1 MKSILIPVVL
11 LIVSGNTFADKAN
24 PEPGEVL
31 EKRYSYGKPLKNYEI
46 KYKSPKE
53 ARADISTKNGIKRF
67 EAGDIEGFADIS
79 TANLWVFTLKHNPA
93 HPAVMK
99 LRAFESG
106 KNIQMK
112 TSVKCGA
119 SKVECDKFVSYQN
132 LLSRS
137 VVSTYKA
144 HIESKSP
151 NKAIKKDN

>member
-1 MKSILIPVVL
+1 MKTILITVVS
-11 LIVSGNTFADKAN
+11 LIISGSAIADKTN
-24 PEPGEVL
+24 PKPGEVL

-46 KYKSPKE
+46 KYKSPEE
-53 ARADISTKNGIKRF
+53 AHLDISSKKGIKRF

-79 TANLWVFTLKHNPA
+79 TGNLWVFTLKHNPA

-106 KNIQMK
+106 ENLQMK

-119 SKVECDKFVSYQN
+119 SKVECDKFVSYQS

-137 VVSTYKA
+137 VVSVYKA
-144 HIESKSP
+144 HVESKSP
-151 NKAIKKDN
+151 NK